1 MGHLSRNLGAG
12 VLLTLGRVWDEEQQ
26 ASGGWAGGP
35 LSLSLLYLCFFSA
48 PALVFSSS
56 LHVDFSVHPCRPTW
70 LPYHSHLHSLQL
82 KLHAQTS
89 TKFHFSEGEKL
100 IGPSLSQISLLIP
113 SIPARM
119 RVRVLV
125 NQTWLV
131 GERECPERGESLR
144 WADTL
149 KLYSESTLRNCCI
162 PGGKWGGLEW
172 RQWQWVWEE
181 VSRFER
187 DGERSMSS
195 GS

>member
-1 MGHLSRNLGAG
+1 MGRLSRNLGAG

-26 ASGGWAGGP
+26 GSGGWAGGP
-35 LSLSLLYLCFFSA
+35 LSLSLLYLCFF
-48 PALVFSSS
+48 LLLLWFS
-56 LHVDFSVHPCRPTW
+56 LPLCMWTFSVHPCCSTW
-70 LPYHSHLHSLQL
+70 LPSHSHLHLLQL
-82 KLHAQTS
+82 KLPTQTYI
-89 TKFHFSEGEKL
+89 KFHFSEREKL
-100 IGPSLSQISLLIP
+100 IGPSLSQLSLLIP

-125 NQTWLV
+125 NQTWLI
-131 GERECPERGESLR
+131 GERKCPERGESLR

-162 PGGKWGGLEW
+162 PGGKWGGLEK

-187 DGERSMSS
+187 DGEKSMS
-195 GS
+195 